1 MMPIT
6 QENLEIR
13 KLKNIYH
20 KTIKIYGPPGTGKT
34 TTLVEKVVRKHL
46 AKGVDPEQI
55 AFISFTN
62 KAVNTARKRTL
73 EAFPKFSDKQFS
85 RFQTLHKYCRRYF
98 DENIFD
104 IKECMIDFALEETI
118 IKHTDKRLDDE
129 GFIYKDWSLSIYDK
143 SRNMMRP
150 PIDVYKEESYKEDNI
165 DLFLKKITAYESF
178 KKANPQNPLIDFT
191 DMIERAIDEITFPPI
206 QVLILDEAQDFTPL
220 QWSVIYKIVENVKR
234 VYLAGDDDQAIYK
247 WNGADPK
254 YFTTYFPGRK
264 VVLRQTY
271 RFGSNIHNFSQMIRK
286 DITDSIEKEFRAN
299 PNKTGQIKRYLSF
312 KEIDFTK
319 YHGSWFFL
327 ARVNKVVNQLR
338 MMAKQEGLYFS
349 DNKGNKSFNENEWLA
364 IRAWTALTKGKSI
377 QKKEVQA
384 VYKYIRE
391 LKDASFREDHFWKDQ
406 SEYTEYNLEYLEK
419 ECGLYLPEDMK
430 TKPWMHVLNRNFIPS
445 RKLYFISLLKRYGQ
459 KTLDQSPKIIID
471 TIHSVKGDEADNVLL
486 FNKCDYASDYNRKNK
501 QERIDENRVMYTAI
515 TRAVDSVH
523 ILYAKDRYYY
533 PIGKHYL
540 TYQQEKIYHDRSK
553 HV

>member
-1 MMPIT
+1 
-6 QENLEIR
+6 
-13 KLKNIYH
+13 
-20 KTIKIYGPPGTGKT
+20 
-34 TTLVEKVVRKHL
+34 
-46 AKGVDPEQI
+46 
-55 AFISFTN
+55 
-62 KAVNTARKRTL
+62 
-73 EAFPKFSDKQFS
+73 
-85 RFQTLHKYCRRYF
+85 
-98 DENIFD
+98 
-104 IKECMIDFALEETI
+104 
-118 IKHTDKRLDDE
+118 
-129 GFIYKDWSLSIYDK
+129 
-143 SRNMMRP
+143 MMRP